1 MMNIDFSLIR
11 SAPKAVTIAL
21 KHSPYSYLGK
31 PVEYRQIQHLL
42 VCVEMVE
49 TVALRHI
56 SAHRTVPYSV
66 FRQNTFSSLL
76 PQSLHRLIVPL
87 KLR

>member
-21 KHSPYSYLGK
+21 KHLPYSYLGK

-42 VCVEMVE
+42 VCVATVE
-49 TVALRHI
+49 TVALKHI
-56 SAHRTVPYSV
+56 SVHRTVPYSV

-76 PQSLHRLIVPL
+76 PQNSHRLIVP
-87 KLR
+87 

>member
-1 MMNIDFSLIR
+1 MNIDFSLIR
-11 SAPKAVTIAL
+11 SAPKSRNDSFEALAV
-21 KHSPYSYLGK
+21 
-31 PVEYRQIQHLL
+31 PVEYRQNQHLL

-87 KLR
+87 KPR